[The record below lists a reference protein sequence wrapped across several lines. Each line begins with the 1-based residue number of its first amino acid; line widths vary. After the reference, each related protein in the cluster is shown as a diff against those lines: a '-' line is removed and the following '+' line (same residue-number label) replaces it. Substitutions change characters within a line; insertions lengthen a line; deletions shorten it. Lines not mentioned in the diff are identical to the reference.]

1 MSARRLPDHLVRA
14 RSHHACGFS
23 LPELLLLIV
32 VLGIGLAGVL
42 LIFNTAVAGSPEPIV
57 RKQAMAAAE
66 SMLEEIL
73 LMPFSNPSG
82 GWSGAATQANRA
94 SFDDVQDYNGFTTT
108 GIHAIDGTAPIAGL
122 GGYSLSVSITNAA
135 LGSVPSTDALR
146 VTVSVSG
153 PRFTYAL
160 DGYKVNLP

>member
-1 MSARRLPDHLVRA
+1 MYALERAPAAR
-14 RSHHACGFS
+14 GFS

-32 VLGIGLAGVL
+32 VFSIGLAGVL
-42 LIFNTAVAGSPEPIV
+42 LVFNGAVAGSPEPIV

-94 SFDDVQDYNGFTTT
+94 SFDDVQDYNGFNTS
-108 GIHAIDGTAPIAGL
+108 GIYTIDGVAPIAGL
-122 GGYSLSVSITNAA
+122 TNYNLAVVVAGTA
-135 LGSVPSTDALR
+135 LGSVPAVDALR
-146 VTVSVSG
+146 VTVTVTG
-153 PRFTYAL
+153 PRISYTL
-160 DGYKVNLP
+160 DGYKVNVP

>member
-1 MSARRLPDHLVRA
+1 MYGHDLVPTAR
-14 RSHHACGFS
+14 GFS

-32 VLGIGLAGVL
+32 VFAIGLAGVL
-42 LIFNTAVAGSPEPIV
+42 LVFNGAVVGSPEPIV

-94 SFDDVQDYNGFTTT
+94 SFDDVQDYNGFNTT
-108 GIHAIDGTAPIAGL
+108 GVHAIDGVAPIAGL
-122 GGYSLSVSITNAA
+122 EQYNVSVAVAATA
-135 LGSVPSTDALR
+135 LGSVPAVDSLR
-146 VTVSVSG
+146 VTVTVSG
-153 PRFTYAL
+153 PRISYAL
-160 DGYKVNLP
+160 DGYKVSLP